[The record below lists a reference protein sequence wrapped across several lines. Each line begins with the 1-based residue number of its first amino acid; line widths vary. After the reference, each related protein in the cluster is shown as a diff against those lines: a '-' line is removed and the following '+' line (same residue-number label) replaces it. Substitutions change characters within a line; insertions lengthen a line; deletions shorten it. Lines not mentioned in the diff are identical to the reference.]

1 MMEIHVIANGEV
13 FREAFNAIVTL
24 LGESTFKTAFRL
36 AVLFAVL
43 GVVVTY
49 IKGRDI
55 TVFARW
61 FMLYFVV
68 TVIFLGPKVS
78 VRIYD
83 SSSFGATYTVDNVP
97 YGLAFPA
104 SFITSIAY
112 GLEVA
117 VEEAFHMPDDATY
130 SKTGMLFG
138 SRVFGLSTEFHIVDP
153 EIRFDL
159 NQYVKNCVV
168 GDILINKKYSIKE
181 LVNTDDIWSLISAT
195 PSSVRGIILQNG
207 KFQTCMEATSKLK
220 NTIAKEAENNSFNF
234 YGIRILGGKDKTGA
248 AKYLQ
253 QILASAAGYYAGISQ
268 SAAQIMT
275 QNIMINGVREGIL
288 DYTAE
293 AGAAAALLNV
303 SSNEAMQKMRLN
315 WATSA
320 NMATYVLPIMQTDLL
335 LLLLCMFPLVIL
347 ITLQPGFGYKTFKS
361 YVYSLFWIES
371 WPILFSFLNLAV
383 TFYLHGKT
391 EGLAGGGFTLSN
403 TNQLALEHSDVAN
416 MAGYLMTCVPFIA
429 IGIVKGMD
437 SAFSSAAQYIGGMMH
452 STAGTSAA
460 EVASGNF
467 SLANANHNAVHANN
481 FAAQAQDMSAMSSE
495 AVHSLTNVAS
505 EGIFGAELSQN
516 HVAQNLG
523 AANITAHSEPATS
536 STFLSE
542 ANHNN
547 NTSGLSDFVGQSVG
561 TLQGAAEGVIHQGE
575 TIVDDSL
582 QDVSSVTKDVD
593 HITHAANLSQVI
605 QGIEDVGGHV
615 GDFANNISKLSSIDK
630 IADTALHGAVDGIVK
645 NGEALVKDATQD
657 VSSVVAD
664 ADNIGHASSLSQ
676 VIHGVQDIG
685 SHVESF
691 SHNID
696 KLVGTDKI
704 VDKDLHDAVKNSA
717 PSSHLHRP
725 DSAAAATKG
734 NARLFGE
741 EHKALRININSE

>member
-24 LGESTFKTAFRL
+24 LGESTFRTAFRL

-55 TVFARW
+55 AVFARW

-83 SSSFGATYTVDNVP
+83 SSSFGAIYTVDNVP

-104 SFITSIAY
+104 SFVTSVAY
-112 GLEVA
+112 GLETA
-117 VEEAFHMPDDATY
+117 IEEAFHMPDDATY

-138 SRVFGLSTEFHIVDP
+138 SRVFGLSTGFHIVDS
-153 EIRFDL
+153 EVRADF
-159 NQYVKNCVV
+159 NQYVKNCVM

-181 LVNTDDIWSLISAT
+181 LVNTNDIWSLIST
-195 PSSVRGIILQNG
+195 KPSSVRGIILKDG
-207 KFQTCMEATSKLK
+207 KFQTCMEATGKLK
-220 NTIAKEAENNSFNF
+220 TTIAKEAENNSFNF
-234 YGIRILGGKDKTGA
+234 YGIRVLGGKDKTTA
-248 AKYLQ
+248 AKNLQ
-253 QILASAAGYYAGISQ
+253 QVLASAAGYYAGISQ

-275 QNIMINGVREGIL
+275 QNMVINGIREGIV

-293 AGAAAALLNV
+293 SGAAAALLNI
-303 SSNEAMQKMRLN
+303 SSTEAMQKMRLN

-320 NMATYVLPIMQTDLL
+320 SLSTYVLPIMQTDLL

-347 ITLQPGFGYKTFKS
+347 ITLQSGFGYKTFKN
-361 YVYSLFWIES
+361 YIYSLFWIES

-437 SAFSSAAQYIGGMMH
+437 SAFSGAAQYIGGMMH
-452 STAGTSAA
+452 STASTSAS

-467 SLANANHNAVHANN
+467 SLGNINHNAVHANN
-481 FAAQAQDMSAMSSE
+481 FATQTQDMSALSSE
-495 AVHSLTNVAS
+495 TMHNLNNVAH
-505 EGIFGAELSQN
+505 EGIFGGGFSQD
-516 HVAQNLG
+516 HVAQNFG
-523 AANITAHSEPATS
+523 AANTITPLENTASSAH
-536 STFLSE
+536 LSE
-542 ANHNN
+542 ANHGNN
-547 NTSGLSDFVGQSVG
+547 ATGLTDFLGQSVG
-561 TLQGAAEGVIHQGE
+561 ALQGAAEGIIHQGE
-575 TIVDDSL
+575 TIVNDSF

-593 HITHAANLSQVI
+593 HIMHASNLSQVMH
-605 QGIEDVGGHV
+605 GIEDVGGHV
-615 GDFANNISKLSSIDK
+615 EDFSNNISKLSSIDK
-630 IADTALHGAVDGIVK
+630 IADTALHDAVDGIVK
-645 NGEALVKDATQD
+645 NGEALAKDATQD

-664 ADNIGHASSLSQ
+664 VDHISHASSLSQ

-685 SHVESF
+685 GHVENF
-691 SHNID
+691 SHNFD
-696 KLVGTDKI
+696 KLDGTDKI
-704 VDKDLHDAVKNSA
+704 VDKDLHEAEKNSA

-725 DSAAAATKG
+725 DNAAAATKG

-741 EHKALRININSE
+741 EHKALGTNINSE